1 MGAILEPLWS
11 SVIHTDWMLEPLTDF
26 HEESKEMAHTLLPPH
41 TPRAGSTNRSLH
53 LTAKIEIT

>member
-11 SVIHTDWMLEPLTDF
+11 SVIHADWMLELLTDF
-26 HEESKEMAHTLLPPH
+26 HEESKETAHTLPPPH

-53 LTAKIEIT
+53 FTVEIEIT